1 MKILYY
7 LPVNSKFIKKWEY
20 YENDFQSLKKIYGKN
35 LLLGNSFFE
44 LLKNFFSSDII
55 YSWWWH
61 RSFVILIL
69 SKNFRKKI
77 ICTGAIHMFD
87 LSSHTTFYKKN
98 FFYKLLNKIVLKY
111 SDANIFISKDQYN
124 SITSHIE
131 CSKSFYLH
139 SSLKKKHLEIK
150 KLKKKINNDF
160 NFLTITWFT
169 KENLDRKGVFEIL
182 DALKK
187 IKNKKYKYIIAGS
200 SGNGLNDLKKKI
212 SENNLNKN
220 VYIKKDISEKFKE
233 RLYQNSD
240 LFLMPSKYEG
250 LGNSCIEAMS
260 FGVPCLVSRYSAQP
274 EIVSDKGFIINDI
287 TDHDISKIIMK
298 FLNLRKEKRRQM
310 YIKTLNYA
318 HDKFSFNQR
327 TKNLKK
333 IMDIFSN

>member
-1 MKILYY
+1 
-7 LPVNSKFIKKWEY
+7 
-20 YENDFQSLKKIYGKN
+20 
-35 LLLGNSFFE
+35 
-44 LLKNFFSSDII
+44 
-55 YSWWWH
+55 
-61 RSFVILIL
+61 
-69 SKNFRKKI
+69 
-77 ICTGAIHMFD
+77 
-87 LSSHTTFYKKN
+87 
-98 FFYKLLNKIVLKY
+98 
-111 SDANIFISKDQYN
+111 
-124 SITSHIE
+124 
-131 CSKSFYLH
+131 
-139 SSLKKKHLEIK
+139 
-150 KLKKKINNDF
+150 
-160 NFLTITWFT
+160 
-169 KENLDRKGVFEIL
+169 
-182 DALKK
+182 
-187 IKNKKYKYIIAGS
+187 
-200 SGNGLNDLKKKI
+200 
-212 SENNLNKN
+212 